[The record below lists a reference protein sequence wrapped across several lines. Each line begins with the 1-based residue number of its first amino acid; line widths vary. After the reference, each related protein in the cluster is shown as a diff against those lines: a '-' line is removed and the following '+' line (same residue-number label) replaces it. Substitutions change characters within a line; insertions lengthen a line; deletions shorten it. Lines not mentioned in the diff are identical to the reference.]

1 MSAPEQTDLGQTNPG
16 QTFSG
21 KDRRQDAGGWN
32 SAATLSRALPF
43 IQRHS
48 GANIVVK
55 FGGHAMSTPELTA
68 EFAKDIVLLQQV
80 GVRPVVVHGGGPQIG
95 SMLSRLDIKTE
106 FKDGLRVSDMETV
119 GVAEM
124 VLSGAI
130 NKSIVSAINGAGGRA
145 VGLSGRDANL
155 ITAAPKGE
163 GLGFTGV
170 PVATDTRVITTL
182 TDAGFIPVISPIS
195 ADPNGDGY
203 NINADTAAGTL
214 AAALDAARLLLM
226 TDVQGVLDDKKTLL
240 TDLSR
245 ADVDRLIE
253 DGTAQG
259 GMIPKLQTAQ
269 EAVAGGV
276 EAVVILDGRRAHGLL
291 VELFTDEGAGTLI
304 HA

>member
-1 MSAPEQTDLGQTNPG
+1 MTVTH
-16 QTFSG
+16 
-21 KDRRQDAGGWN
+21 DRRVDSGGWN
-32 SAATLSRALPF
+32 AALTLSKALPF

-48 GANIVVK
+48 GRVVVVK

-68 EFAKDIVLLQQV
+68 EFAKDIVLLAQV

-95 SMLSRLDIKTE
+95 SMLERLGIETQ

-130 NKSIVSAINGAGGRA
+130 NKAIVSAINRAGGRA
-145 VGLSGRDANL
+145 VGLSGRDARL
-155 ITAAPKGE
+155 ITAAPKAE

-170 PVATDTRVITTL
+170 PVATDTRVVTTL
-182 TDAGFIPVISPIS
+182 SDAGFIPVISPIS
-195 ADPNGDGY
+195 ADADGQGY

-214 AAALDAARLLLM
+214 AAAMGAARLLLM
-226 TDVQGVLDDKKTLL
+226 TDVAGVLSKDKALL
-240 TDLSR
+240 TDLSV
-245 ADVDRLIE
+245 ADVHALIA

-259 GMIPKLQTAQ
+259 GMIPKLETAVD
-269 EAVAGGV
+269 AVRGGV
-276 EAVVILDGRRAHGLL
+276 EAVVIIDGRRAHGLL
-291 VELFTDEGAGTLI
+291 VELFTDDGAGSLI

>member
-1 MSAPEQTDLGQTNPG
+1 MSDTSQNSSDH
-16 QTFSG
+16 
-21 KDRRQDAGGWN
+21 RRRNEGGWT

-48 GANIVVK
+48 GAIIVIK

-68 EFAKDIVLLQQV
+68 EFAKDIVLLRQV

-130 NKSIVSAINGAGGRA
+130 NKSIVSAINQAGGRA
-145 VGLSGRDANL
+145 VGLSGRDAKL
-155 ITAAPKGE
+155 ITAAPKDKN
-163 GLGFTGV
+163 LGFTGI
-170 PVATDTRVITTL
+170 PVDTDIRVLSTL
-182 TDAGFIPVISPIS
+182 TDAGFIPVVSPIS
-195 ADPNGDGY
+195 ADAAGDGY

-214 AAALDAARLLLM
+214 AAALGASRLMLM
-226 TDVQGVLDDKKTLL
+226 TDVEGVMDADKNLL

-245 ADVDRLIE
+245 RDVIALIE

-259 GMIPKLQTAQ
+259 GMIPKLETAND
-269 EAVAGGV
+269 AVAGGV

>member
-1 MSAPEQTDLGQTNPG
+1 MDE
-16 QTFSG
+16 FS
-21 KDRRQDAGGWN
+21 DSSNNRRKNEGGWT
-32 SAATLSRALPF
+32 SAAVLSRALPF
-43 IQRHS
+43 IQRH
-48 GANIVVK
+48 ADATIVVK
-55 FGGHAMSTPELTA
+55 FGGHAMSTPELMA
-68 EFAKDIVLLQQV
+68 DFAKDIVLLAQV

-130 NKSIVSAINGAGGRA
+130 NKSIVSAINCAGGRA
-145 VGLSGRDANL
+145 VGLSGRDARL
-155 ITAAPKGE
+155 ITAAPKAE

-170 PVATDTRVITTL
+170 PVATDTRVLTTL
-182 TDAGFIPVISPIS
+182 TDAGFIPVVSPIS
-195 ADPNGDGY
+195 ADEQGDGY

-214 AAALDAARLLLM
+214 AAALGASRLMLM
-226 TDVQGVLDDKKTLL
+226 TDIEGVMDKQKRLL
-240 TDLSR
+240 TDLSHT
-245 ADVDRLIE
+245 DVQRLID

-259 GMIPKLQTAQ
+259 GMIPKLATAMD
-269 EAVAGGV
+269 AVAGGV
-276 EAVVILDGRRAHGLL
+276 EAVVILDGRRAHGLI